1 MSDIRLGSLVRKAD
15 DRGYWKKRG
24 INSFIVDVSGR
35 LGIVI
40 KVATWD
46 CTAQWCTVQWNDGEK
61 LVYRSEQ
68 LEVVS

>member
-1 MSDIRLGSLVRKAD
+1 MKGFSLIRLGSLVRKAD

-40 KVATWD
+40 KVAAWG
-46 CTAQWCTVQWNDGEK
+46 CTVQWNDGEK
-61 LVYRSEQ
+61 LVYQAEQ